1 MFCSNCGRQLS
12 DRSKFCSGCG
22 ARILINAMPLEEY
35 QRLTQAS
42 DAPAPQPPQTTRQ
55 PEPDNGYIPVRQS
68 PVGVTCAKD
77 VVHSIDQYTYV
88 QFSAKNL
95 IRRSIKYMILY
106 IQAYNRVNDPIDD
119 VLIFKHTGPFDYRQ
133 KVTKTPNYSWSDP
146 SLSHFEI
153 QKLEIEFMDGV
164 KIQVEGKDVPPYK
177 SPLLE

>member
-12 DRSKFCSGCG
+12 DRSKFCAGCG
-22 ARILINAMPLEEY
+22 AKILINALPLEEY
-35 QRLTQAS
+35 QKLTEAAKTTVSQT
-42 DAPAPQPPQTTRQ
+42 PQSV
-55 PEPDNGYIPVRQS
+55 PDNGYIPVRQS

-77 VVHSIDQYTYV
+77 FVHSIDHYTYV

-95 IRRSIKYMILY
+95 VRRPIKYLILY

-119 VLIFKHTGPFDYRQ
+119 VLIFKHTGPFNYRE
-133 KVTKTPNYSWSDP
+133 KVTKTPNHSWLDP
-146 SLSHFEI
+146 SLDHFTI

-164 KIQVEGKDVPPYK
+164 KIQVNGSDVPPYK